1 MLNINRGSWNA
12 LWRIIYLA
20 PSKHEKEAC
29 WCPYGVR
36 GWKLRTWLFD
46 SPSQVLLIW
55 CADILVTFSPLSEA
69 AGLVRLYTL
78 GLFSVLW
85 AQGHKE
91 NKDCFASLGL
101 LHSADT
107 RLQYSWV
114 GFFFSSLI
122 RTNSTL
128 VWALGYGHQI
138 IDNQGK
144 TSFSIVTLKQRMPWA
159 ITDFFKSV

>member
-1 MLNINRGSWNA
+1 MRK
-12 LWRIIYLA
+12 
-20 PSKHEKEAC
+20 KHA
-29 WCPYGVR
+29 GVLMKYR

-46 SPSQVLLIW
+46 SLSQVLLIW
-55 CADILVTFSPLSEA
+55 WADILVTFSSLSEA

-78 GLFSVLW
+78 GLFSVPW
-85 AQGHKE
+85 AQGHKQ

-107 RLQYSWV
+107 QLQYSCFV
-114 GFFFSSLI
+114 FVFLFFGSLI

-138 IDNQGK
+138 IGNQGK
-144 TSFSIVTLKQRMPWA
+144 TSFSIVTLKQHMPWA
-159 ITDFFKSV
+159 ITDFFNLSSDRSYKSNY